1 MVELMKILDQSSE
14 GNRPPEFF
22 STHPNPENRIQR
34 IQEAIRQQ
42 YPDGVPEGLEA

>member
-1 MVELMKILDQSSE
+1 MRILEEASE

-34 IQEAIRQQ
+34 IEAAIRER
-42 YPDGVPEGLEA
+42 YPDGVPGGLEP